1 MNATQLKRKLEEAEE
16 INRNLKKDIGFLKHQ
31 NRWLC
36 EDIDK
41 IQDANKKIRI
51 HNLRYNFYNGS
62 FRDSFH
68 NRRNEGFQ
76 LFLDSTSLNFS
87 NRSHTIMVIEKEL
100 TKYFSTNEVDSIK
113 KYASFIRRHFV
124 YNQTLFSKLACTQ
137 FVTNTKQINL
147 KIMTLRTLIMDA
159 DKRHVFE
166 TITQCGQLFS
176 NVVNELEEAVIDL
189 PTSYFDE
196 DY

>member
-16 INRNLKKDIGFLKHQ
+16 INRKLNQEIGFLKHQ

-36 EDIDK
+36 QDIDK

-76 LFLDSTSLNFS
+76 LFLDFTSLNFS
-87 NRSHTIMVIEKEL
+87 NRSHRIIVVEKEL

-124 YNQTLFSKLACTQ
+124 YNQTLDSKLACTQ
-137 FVTNTKQINL
+137 FVTNTKKINS

-159 DKRHVFE
+159 DKRDVF
-166 TITQCGQLFS
+166 
-176 NVVNELEEAVIDL
+176 
-189 PTSYFDE
+189 
-196 DY
+196 

>member
-16 INRNLKKDIGFLKHQ
+16 INRKLNQEIGFLKHQ

-36 EDIDK
+36 QDIDK

-76 LFLDSTSLNFS
+76 MFLDFISLDFN

-189 PTSYFDE
+189 PTSYFDD

>member
-1 MNATQLKRKLEEAEE
+1 MNATQLKRKLEEEEE
-16 INRNLKKDIGFLKHQ
+16 INRKLKQEIGFLKHQ
-31 NRWLC
+31 SRWLC
-36 EDIDK
+36 QDIDK

-76 LFLDSTSLNFS
+76 MFLDFISLDFN

-189 PTSYFDE
+189 PTSYFDD

>member
-16 INRNLKKDIGFLKHQ
+16 INRKLNQEIGFLKHQ

-36 EDIDK
+36 QDIDK

-76 LFLDSTSLNFS
+76 MFLDFTSLSFS

-189 PTSYFDE
+189 PTSYFDD

>member
-1 MNATQLKRKLEEAEE
+1 MNNYALEEAEE

-76 LFLDSTSLNFS
+76 MFLDFISLDFN
-87 NRSHTIMVIEKEL
+87 NRSHTIMVMEKEL
-100 TKYFSTNEVDSIK
+100 TNYFSTNEVDSIK
-113 KYASFIRRHFV
+113 KYTLFIRRHFGF
-124 YNQTLFSKLACTQ
+124 NQRLFSKLACTQ

-189 PTSYFDE
+189 PTSYFDD